1 MSLNPLRLS
10 IFSSRISAIA
20 DEMGE
25 VLRRASFSANIKDRL
40 DYSCALFDAQGKLL
54 AQAAHIPVHL
64 GSMAYAM
71 RDLISA
77 HDWVEGDT
85 IVVNDPFNGGTHLPD
100 VTLITPVF
108 LGEGFLG
115 FVVNRAHHAD
125 IGSEAP
131 GSMPLSSS
139 LQEEGI
145 IIPPTLLASNG
156 KILEQVF
163 SELTQDLGE
172 NSRGDFIAQWSA
184 NLRGAKAFSNLVGH
198 IGLEEFQQSAA
209 ELNQY
214 AHELAR
220 SVFSD
225 LPQGNYHFEDY
236 LDDDG
241 QNTKNIL
248 LKASVCIG
256 KENIQVDFSGT
267 SDEVPGNLNCPQSV
281 TAAAVLYVFRCLL
294 PKEAPACH
302 GLFDYLSIF
311 VPENTVLNA
320 SSPSAVAAG
329 NVETSQR
336 VVDLVIG
343 ALAKAVPELMP
354 AASQG
359 TMNNLA
365 MGSNLAMENDLV
377 MDGASQ
383 SGACADKWSYYET
396 ICGGTGAHAEGDG
409 LDAVQSHMTNTLNT
423 PIEVLETNFPL
434 RLRCYQLRAGSK
446 GLGQYSGGHGVIR
459 EYEFLQDTQ
468 VSLIS
473 ERRAHSPWGAMGGNA
488 AEPGANYLNNKV
500 LGAKEQLSLVAGDRL
515 RIETPGGGGWGDK

>member
-1 MSLNPLRLS
+1 MAELNPLRLS

-40 DYSCALFDAQGKLL
+40 DYSCALFDAQGQLI

-71 RDLISA
+71 RDLINV
-77 HDWVEGDT
+77 HDWAQGDT
-85 IVVNDPFNGGTHLPD
+85 LVVNDPFNGGTHLPD

-108 LGEGFLG
+108 LQESFLG

-145 IIPPTLLASNG
+145 IIPPRLLATEG
-156 KILEQVF
+156 KIIEEVF
-163 SELTQDLGE
+163 GELTQDLGE

-184 NLRGAKAFSNLVGH
+184 NLKGAESFGNLVGQ
-198 IGLEEFQQSAA
+198 IGLQEFQQSTL
-209 ELNQY
+209 ELNHY
-214 AHELAR
+214 ARQLAR
-220 SVFSD
+220 SVFSK
-225 LPQGNYHFEDY
+225 LPQGEYCFEDY

-241 QNTKNIL
+241 QGTQNIL
-248 LKASVCIG
+248 LKASINIE
-256 KENIQVDFSGT
+256 KEAISLDFSGT
-267 SDEVPGNLNCPQSV
+267 SDEVLGNLNCPQSV

-302 GLFDYLSIF
+302 GLFDYVSIF
-311 VPENTVLNA
+311 VPENCLLNA
-320 SSPSAVAAG
+320 SNPSAVAAG

-343 ALAKAVPELMP
+343 ALAQAIPELMP

-365 MGSNLAMENDLV
+365 MGGVVGSDI
-377 MDGASQ
+377 ASE
-383 SGACADKWSYYET
+383 KWSYYET
-396 ICGGTGAHAEGDG
+396 ICGGSGGHSEGAG

-423 PIEVLETNFPL
+423 PIEVLEKNFPV
-434 RLRCYQLRAGSK
+434 RLQRYQLRAESE
-446 GLGQYSGGHGVIR
+446 GLGQYSGGQGVIR

-473 ERRAHSPWGAMGGNA
+473 ERRLYAPWGAMGGKA
-488 AEPGANYLNNKV
+488 AKSGANFLNNKT
-500 LGAKEQLSLVAGDRL
+500 LGSKEQLSLSAGDRL
-515 RIETPGGGGWGDK
+515 RIETPGGGGWGDE

>member
-77 HDWVEGDT
+77 HDWAEGDT

-108 LGEGFLG
+108 LGEDFLG

-311 VPENTVLNA
+311 VPENTLLNA
-320 SSPSAVAAG
+320 SCLLYTSPSPRD
-329 NVETSQR
+329 QR
-336 VVDLVIG
+336 G
-343 ALAKAVPELMP
+343 SRMP
-354 AASQG
+354 SSA
-359 TMNNLA
+359 
-365 MGSNLAMENDLV
+365 
-377 MDGASQ
+377 
-383 SGACADKWSYYET
+383 
-396 ICGGTGAHAEGDG
+396 
-409 LDAVQSHMTNTLNT
+409 
-423 PIEVLETNFPL
+423 
-434 RLRCYQLRAGSK
+434 
-446 GLGQYSGGHGVIR
+446 
-459 EYEFLQDTQ
+459 
-468 VSLIS
+468 
-473 ERRAHSPWGAMGGNA
+473 
-488 AEPGANYLNNKV
+488 
-500 LGAKEQLSLVAGDRL
+500 
-515 RIETPGGGGWGDK
+515 